1 MGLQVH
7 WISVVEIMHG
17 FFWILNLW
25 QSQWVGNKW
34 VWILIFSYYI
44 GQFNLAAATQT
55 LSSPS
60 LLQDTPLMR
69 YLYQRSQSG
78 ILGTTTKRSVWD
90 TTTASNQL
98 AVPIFRKKNLAVPL
112 PSQLHTLIM
121 SVMVWI
127 MLICR
132 LVDGAKCTRVWRW
145 WRSEVQGTR
154 FPSTVHGRAW
164 SSSSTSCETSPCPS
178 LLRASSRSRTCCVSL
193 GLMNKAGLGKPSSH
207 SPPHFQVDMYVS
219 TCRSQSIIDVGQTLH
234 SF

>member
-17 FFWILNLW
+17 FFWILNLR

-78 ILGTTTKRSVWD
+78 ILGTTTKRLVWD
-90 TTTASNQL
+90 TTTASNL
-98 AVPIFRKKNLAVPL
+98 AVLIYQKKNLAVPL

-121 SVMVWI
+121 
-127 MLICR
+127 LICNGVDHAYLQVGGWCQVYQGLT
-132 LVDGAKCTRVWRW
+132 LVTVRGAGH
-145 WRSEVQGTR
+145 EVPLHRPRQGLKL
-154 FPSTVHGRAW
+154 FEHF
-164 SSSSTSCETSPCPS
+164 
-178 LLRASSRSRTCCVSL
+178 LRDEP
-193 GLMNKAGLGKPSSH
+193 MPKPVES
-207 SPPHFQVDMYVS
+207 V
-219 TCRSQSIIDVGQTLH
+219 QSY
-234 SF
+234 

>member
-1 MGLQVH
+1 MIICTKLHWIFSVTRYMNIGKIHRVHASYLPWTYLGGPKDMGLQVH
-7 WISVVEIMHG
+7 WISIIESMHG

-55 LSSPS
+55 LSSPYS

-98 AVPIFRKKNLAVPL
+98 AVPIFRKKIWQSHCPL
-112 PSQLHTLIM
+112 SYIH
-121 SVMVWI
+121 
-127 MLICR
+127 
-132 LVDGAKCTRVWRW
+132 
-145 WRSEVQGTR
+145 
-154 FPSTVHGRAW
+154 
-164 SSSSTSCETSPCPS
+164 
-178 LLRASSRSRTCCVSL
+178 
-193 GLMNKAGLGKPSSH
+193 
-207 SPPHFQVDMYVS
+207 
-219 TCRSQSIIDVGQTLH
+219 
-234 SF
+234 